1 MNNIKNILKY
11 SFRLLLIVGFSTF
24 ATKVASA
31 KTINQSTDVIN
42 DNILKYFENVYERED
57 YKNYLL
63 ASEYVNNGGY
73 NYTTYYYMCLTNEK
87 IDTSNT
93 LNVTS
98 SCEKTY
104 RYYRSNNVYVL
115 EKINDNSI
123 TVNNSIYYVYQIKTY
138 IIEKL
143 LISLNIGLFVFYLTH
158 ILFRVFKQ

>member
-87 IDTSNT
+87 IA
-93 LNVTS
+93 
-98 SCEKTY
+98 
-104 RYYRSNNVYVL
+104 
-115 EKINDNSI
+115 
-123 TVNNSIYYVYQIKTY
+123 
-138 IIEKL
+138 
-143 LISLNIGLFVFYLTH
+143 
-158 ILFRVFKQ
+158 